1 MEVLLFFIILQLS
14 EEGRKLGA
22 AECLTSCHMPSEQQN
37 HCAHLFYQRQG
48 CTFSEDEGPWWS
60 FKIASLVSQL
70 VKNPPALQETW
81 VRSLRWE
88 DPQEKGKAT
97 NSSILAWR
105 IPWTV
110 YMDMYNPWGC
120 KESDMTEG
128 LSLSKISLVAVEIT
142 WGLAVK
148 NWSGAGGMWY
158 TGYVILFN
166 LL

>member
-142 WGLAVK
+142 
-148 NWSGAGGMWY
+148 
-158 TGYVILFN
+158 
-166 LL
+166 